1 MDPITQ
7 GAIGAIV
14 ATAVAPA
21 KRVRLAAFVGWAGG
35 MLADADIFI
44 RSASDPLL
52 NIEYHRHFSHSLLF
66 IPVGA
71 LICAAFVWMFVR
83 KRFSFRE
90 IYLYSFLG
98 YSTAGLLDACT
109 SYGTQLL
116 WPFSNARIA
125 WNIVSVVDPVFTV
138 SILGLIAF
146 GFAKRQA
153 KVSWIACG
161 FALAYL
167 LFGVAQNS
175 QADGALKTL
184 AESRGHEAAN
194 RFTVKPSIGN
204 LALWRGIY
212 EFEGLYY
219 VDAIRVNYIGSGT
232 RIYPGG
238 VVEKVDLGNV
248 KQTLA
253 VDSVLSK
260 DLERFHW
267 FSDEYLAWHPERSKM
282 VGDARYAVLPTSTM
296 PLWAIEVDVD
306 NENRHAPFINLRKT
320 NKDTIDQLWKM
331 IRGKD
336 L

>member
-71 LICAAFVWMFVR
+71 LICSVLVWMFVR
-83 KRFSFRE
+83 KWLSVRE
-90 IYLYSFLG
+90 TFLYSVLG

-153 KVSWIACG
+153 KASWIAYM

-167 LFGVAQNS
+167 LFGVVQNR
-175 QADGALKTL
+175 QADEALKLL
-184 AESRGHEAAN
+184 AESRGHESAS
-194 RFTVKPSIGN
+194 RFTAKPSIGN

-212 EFEGLYY
+212 EFEDRYY
-219 VDAIRVNYIGSGT
+219 VDAIRVNYFGSGT
-232 RIYPGG
+232 RIYQGG
-238 VVEKVDLGNV
+238 IVEKVDMGEV
-248 KQTLA
+248 KQALA
-253 VDSVLSK
+253 TDSVLSK
-260 DLERFHW
+260 DLDRFNW
-267 FSDEYLAWHPERSKM
+267 FSDQYLAWHPEMPKLI
-282 VGDARYAVLPTSTM
+282 GDARYAVLPTSTI
-296 PLWAIEVDVD
+296 PLWGIEVDVD
-306 NENRHAPFINLRKT
+306 NGDSHAPFINLRKT
-320 NKDTIDQLWKM
+320 NKDTINQLWKM